1 MQQLRLNK
9 WSKTVASDIELS
21 NERVA
26 NARKRIAKC
35 LNMLEATAQELR
47 WACEAENWNE
57 DVVFQIEEAAMKLGF
72 SLATLDRWDVD
83 PDVED
88 DE

>member
-1 MQQLRLNK
+1 MESN
-9 WSKTVASDIELS
+9 IELS

-47 WACEAENWNE
+47 WACEAEQWNE
-57 DVVFQIEEAAMKLGF
+57 EVVFQIEEAAMKLGF
-72 SLATLDRWDVD
+72 SLATLDRWD
-83 PDVED
+83 D
-88 DE
+88 DLENETDK

>member
-1 MQQLRLNK
+1 MKSNIK
-9 WSKTVASDIELS
+9 LS

-35 LNMLEATAQELR
+35 LNMLETTARELR
-47 WACEAENWNE
+47 WACEAEQWNDE
-57 DVVFQIEEAAMKLGF
+57 VVFQIEEAAMKLGF

-83 PDVED
+83 PGK
-88 DE
+88 DEID